1 MRTIWTK
8 GTDLALRIGVGV
20 PVLSQWAWWRVL
32 WGVTIHGAFYG
43 HIRRPWYNG
52 SYWTEQAI

>member
-1 MRTIWTK
+1 
-8 GTDLALRIGVGV
+8 LRIGVGV